1 MDSAE
6 IPDDIRRFLLQH
18 IDSVAKL
25 EGLLLMY
32 RHQQQDWDAAFLA
45 SRLYINSQ
53 QAGAILSELGKIGL
67 CRATE
72 PKGNIYRYSP
82 ANEGLSDVVA
92 RLEGLYAKHL
102 IPITNLIH
110 SRGPSSLQHF
120 ADAFK
125 MFKKEDS

>member
-1 MDSAE
+1 MDSTE

-32 RHQQQDWDAAFLA
+32 RNQQQDWDAAFLA

-53 QAGAILSELGKIGL
+53 QATTILSELSKIGL

-72 PKGNIYRYSP
+72 PRGNIYRYSP
-82 ANEGLSDVVA
+82 ANEGLADVVT
-92 RLEGLYAKHL
+92 RLESIYAKQL
-102 IPITNLIH
+102 IPVTNLIH
-110 SRGPSSLQHF
+110 TRAPSSLQHF

>member
-32 RHQQQDWDAAFLA
+32 RNPQQDWDAAFLA

-53 QAGAILSELGKIGL
+53 QAATILTELSKIGL
-67 CRATE
+67 SRATE
-72 PKGNIYRYSP
+72 PRGHIYRYSP
-82 ANEGLSDVVA
+82 ANESLADVVT
-92 RLEGLYAKHL
+92 RLESIYAKQL
-102 IPITNLIH
+102 IPVTNLIH
-110 SRGPSSLQHF
+110 TRAPSSLQHF